1 MLARKPCAVANQ
13 VNAMLNTVLGTE
25 RFPLDVESVAME
37 LSKQWSPAAP
47 IMKIEGHTGV
57 EGFEGALQRNPDAT
71 RWRILYSQD
80 REPVRQRFTIA
91 HEFGHF
97 ALHREMQESFEC
109 SKDDVSGQSE
119 RDIEKEA
126 DQFASALLMPLDD
139 LRAQMRG
146 QPFGFDLIKHCAIRY
161 GVSLT
166 ATARQCAE
174 ICDQRVVVA
183 VSRDDCL
190 LRAWP
195 SASAFRSGVFLPTRK
210 QVIEVPER
218 SIAHATRC
226 DGQGGIGRV
235 SASTW
240 FASLDSN
247 LELTEHTLVS
257 KTNDS
262 TLILLV
268 LPKADRRHEEPEESS
283 EDLLE
288 STSERFRRMGQD
300 VY

>member
-1 MLARKPCAVANQ
+1 MLARKPRAVANQ
-13 VNAMLNTVLGTE
+13 VNAMLNSVLGTE
-25 RFPLDVESVAME
+25 RFPLDVQSVAIE
-37 LSKQWSPAAP
+37 VSRQWSPTAP
-47 IMKIEGHTGV
+47 ITKIEGHGGV

-80 REPVRQRFTIA
+80 REPARQRFTIA

-97 ALHREMQESFEC
+97 ALHRELQENFEC

-146 QPFGFDLIKHCAIRY
+146 QPFGFDLIKHCANRY

-174 ICDQRVVVA
+174 ICEQRVVVA

-195 SASAFRSGVFLPTRK
+195 STSAFRSGVFLPTRK

-218 SIAHATRC
+218 SIAHSLRC
-226 DGQGGIGRV
+226 NGENGI
-235 SASTW
+235 AQMA
-240 FASLDSN
+240 ASLWFSTETHTQ
-247 LELTEHTLVS
+247 LVEHTLVS
-257 KTNDS
+257 KANDS

-268 LPKADRRHEEPEESS
+268 LPNAGPRGEDPEES
-283 EDLLE
+283 DDDRLE
-288 STSERFRRMGQD
+288 STSARFQRMGQLP
-300 VY
+300 Y